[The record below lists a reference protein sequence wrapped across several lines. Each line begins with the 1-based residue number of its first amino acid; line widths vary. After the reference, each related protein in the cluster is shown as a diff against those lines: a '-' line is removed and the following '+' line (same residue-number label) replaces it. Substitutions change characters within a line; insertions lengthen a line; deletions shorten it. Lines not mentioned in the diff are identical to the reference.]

1 MKRNRFLPAL
11 LLACMEAFAQAPTA
25 VVAGSIQDPSGE
37 GVPGAR
43 VRQVDTNVVRQAA
56 SDVKGE
62 FTVADLAPGP
72 YEIAVEKEGF
82 HSLIETGLQLEVSQ
96 TARLI
101 LGCKSAPS
109 RNRSRSKPACLDQHR
124 ERRQRRRHCH
134 RRDRADAA
142 ESRNF
147 TDLAFLVPGSRRLP
161 ESRLRHRLE
170 FCGKPIAFVDQVT
183 GGAITSAGA
192 PRVMQLALRYD
203 F

>member
-1 MKRNRFLPAL
+1 
-11 LLACMEAFAQAPTA
+11 MEAFAQTPTA
-25 VVAGSIQDPSGE
+25 VVAGSIQDPSGA

-142 ESRNF
+142 GKPQFHRPG
-147 TDLAFLVPGSRRLP
+147 VPGSRRLP
-161 ESRLRHRLE
+161 ESPIRHRLE
-170 FCGKPIAFVDQVT
+170 FCGMPIAFADQVT